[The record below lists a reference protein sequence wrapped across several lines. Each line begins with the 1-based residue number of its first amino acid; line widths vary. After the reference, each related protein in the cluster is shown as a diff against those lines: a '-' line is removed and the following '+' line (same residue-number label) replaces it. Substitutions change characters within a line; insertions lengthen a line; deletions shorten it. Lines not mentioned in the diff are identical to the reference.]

1 MYVLLEKAID
11 KDSRMQ
17 LDHNIKKI
25 SGEKPMPWWKAGKGC
40 SSKLIATDQFP
51 KARKLCLKDGTYSF
65 DKLI

>member
-25 SGEKPMPWWKAGKGC
+25 SGKKPMP
-40 SSKLIATDQFP
+40 
-51 KARKLCLKDGTYSF
+51 
-65 DKLI
+65 